1 MYLFAR
7 CASIKLT
14 IFGKRGIIM
23 DAIKK
28 TVFSGVQ
35 PTGKITLGNYLGA
48 IRNWGPLQD
57 QYNCL
62 YCVVDMHSITVS
74 QVAAELRKNTMDLVA
89 LYIACGVDPTKSGLF
104 IQSHVPQHAELCW
117 VLDTISYIGELNRM
131 TQFKEKSRKHAD
143 NINMGLMNYPV
154 LMAADILL
162 YQTDLVPVGKDQI
175 QHLEL
180 ARNLAERF
188 NNRYSET
195 FVVPEGLV
203 FKQGSSIKSLQDP
216 LSKMSKSDPNENA
229 VISLMDDPDTI
240 ARKFKRAVTDSD
252 TVVRFG
258 EDKPAISNLLTI
270 YSLTS
275 GETIEQAEQ
284 RFAGQGY
291 GVFKQAVAD
300 AVIAVVK
307 PIQDEQRRL
316 IADKAYLES
325 VLKSGAEQAERIAAK
340 TLAKVYRKVGF
351 VPKIR

>member
-1 MYLFAR
+1 
-7 CASIKLT
+7 
-14 IFGKRGIIM
+14 M

-48 IRNWGPLQD
+48 IRNWGPLQEEH
-57 QYNCL
+57 NCL
-62 YCVVDMHSITVS
+62 YCVVDLHSLTVT
-74 QVAAELRKNTMDLVA
+74 QVPADLRKNTMDLVA
-89 LYIACGVDPTKSGLF
+89 LYIACGVDPAKSSLF

-117 VLDTISYIGELNRM
+117 ILDTISYIGELNRM

-162 YQTDLVPVGKDQI
+162 YQTDLVPVGKDQV

-188 NNRYSET
+188 NNRYSDT

-203 FKQGSSIKSLQDP
+203 YKQGGSIKSLQDP

-229 VISLMDDPDTI
+229 IITLTDDPDTI
-240 ARKFKRAVTDSD
+240 ARKLKRAVTDSD
-252 TVVRFG
+252 TEVRFG

-275 GETIEQAEQ
+275 GESIADAEQ

-307 PIQDEQRRL
+307 PIQDKQRQL
-316 IADKAYLES
+316 LADKAYLES
-325 VLKSGAEQAERIAAK
+325 VLKAGAEQAERIAYK
-340 TLAKVYRKVGF
+340 TLAKVYRKVGL
-351 VPKIR
+351 VPKVR

>member
-1 MYLFAR
+1 
-7 CASIKLT
+7 
-14 IFGKRGIIM
+14 M

-48 IRNWGPLQD
+48 IRNWGPLQEEH
-57 QYNCL
+57 NCL
-62 YCVVDMHSITVS
+62 YCVVDLHSLTVT
-74 QVAAELRKNTMDLVA
+74 QVPADLRKNTMDLVA
-89 LYIACGVDPTKSGLF
+89 LYIACGVDPAKSSLF

-117 VLDTISYIGELNRM
+117 ILDTISYIGELNRM
-131 TQFKEKSRKHAD
+131 TQFKEKSRKHVD

-162 YQTDLVPVGKDQI
+162 YQTDLVPVGKDQV

-188 NNRYSET
+188 NNRYSDT

-203 FKQGSSIKSLQDP
+203 YKQGGSIKSLQDP

-229 VISLMDDPDTI
+229 IITLTDDPDTI
-240 ARKFKRAVTDSD
+240 ARKLKRAVTDSD
-252 TVVRFG
+252 TEVRFG

-275 GETIEQAEQ
+275 GESIADAEQ
-284 RFAGQGY
+284 RFVGQGY

-307 PIQDEQRRL
+307 PIQDKQRQL
-316 IADKAYLES
+316 LADKAYLES
-325 VLKSGAEQAERIAAK
+325 VLKAGAEQAERIAYK
-340 TLAKVYRKVGF
+340 TLAKVYRKVGL